1 MGGINGI
8 NGAGAYQPQPQAGNV
23 QARKDSPEEMKK
35 ALEDF
40 EALFINQMLTVM
52 RESVG
57 KGDLFHGGSGEDIYT
72 SLFDTE
78 LSKLMSK
85 NGGMGLSNMLMK
97 QFGMEDKTLP
107 EVEDL
112 PYQQEAGEMNEKLQ
126 K

>member
-1 MGGINGI
+1 M
-8 NGAGAYQPQPQAGNV
+8 QAG
-23 QARKDSPEEMKK
+23 KDSPREMKK

-85 NGGMGLSNMLMK
+85 TGGMGLSNMLMD
-97 QFGMEDKTLP
+97 QFGIEDKTLP
-107 EVEDL
+107 GVEKR
-112 PYQQEAGEMNEKLQ
+112 PYQQEVSEIYEKSQIPGDRFGLEKSEPQ
-126 K
+126 E

>member
-8 NGAGAYQPQPQAGNV
+8 NGAGAYLPQPQAG
-23 QARKDSPEEMKK
+23 KDSPVEIKK

-78 LSKLMSK
+78 LSKLMSR
-85 NGGMGLSNMLMK
+85 NGGMGLADMLSD
-97 QFGMEDKTLP
+97 QFGLEDKDMPVP
-107 EVEDL
+107 EKGK
-112 PYQQEAGEMNEKLQ
+112 PHK
-126 K
+126 

>member
-8 NGAGAYQPQPQAGNV
+8 NGVNIPQPQPGN
-23 QARKDSPEEMKK
+23 ARSGKDSPEEIKK

-85 NGGMGLSNMLMK
+85 NGGMGLADMLTG
-97 QFGMEDKTLP
+97 QFGLEDSPLAGP
-107 EVEDL
+107 EK
-112 PYQQEAGEMNEKLQ
+112 GESK